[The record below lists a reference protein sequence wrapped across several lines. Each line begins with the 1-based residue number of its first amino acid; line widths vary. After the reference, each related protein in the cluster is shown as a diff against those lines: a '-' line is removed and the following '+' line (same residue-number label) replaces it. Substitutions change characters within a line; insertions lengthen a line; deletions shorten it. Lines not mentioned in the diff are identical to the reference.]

1 MRKRNKTHPMI
12 GDKIVLDDQE
22 YIISGLATR
31 KYTEIELVI
40 YLADSEGEFQRAV
53 SIDENVSGTSY
64 NDPRDLKYFS
74 LDNVKSMIRSKYE

>member
-1 MRKRNKTHPMI
+1 MRKRNKTHPRI

-22 YIISGLATR
+22 YIISGLNTR
-31 KYTEIELVI
+31 KYTEIELVV